1 MKPIQQP
8 DFNLPTIPN
17 NGLATPAWLPHAVI
31 AEVNLMH
38 ATPSGT
44 ILAAI
49 DTLDYFSNLGVNCL
63 WLDPVNEMGHSFTY
77 PNGYTNIG
85 LDTID
90 PALTGGEGYEA
101 GWRQLGL
108 FVEAAHQRGIHV
120 LLDIVTWGVAA
131 DIDPNRLIQI
141 NGQPHPIG
149 EILQSPDDKEAWSNW
164 GGPKYQYDNPLFYQ
178 WYKDTTLQ
186 IIRTCRLDG
195 LRVDLEPCVTGY
207 NLFEDIR
214 QAACRE
220 GFKLV
225 IISEHANDRHA
236 AFDIEQMGVVND
248 WEKDLTKTHAN
259 AAYFTR
265 GGYNMVDCI
274 RSGKL
279 ANDADHSGE
288 KKLYTYCYSTH
299 DNIYCH
305 NGSLMDL
312 AYNALFSPYIPIVYM
327 GEATGDFYDDSDLS
341 NSDINLYY
349 YGRLKTDAL
358 ERPACRE
365 RYETVRRYLEIR
377 RAFPEIFASFPDNH
391 KESRIEKI
399 AVSGLDS
406 YQPYARFSEGK
417 AVLVVPNAT
426 QTEAHVTIYVPTVP
440 GLSEA
445 CTVTDLLSGE
455 VLGHSSMFSASIA
468 AGKLGLFL
476 VC

>member
-1 MKPIQQP
+1 
-8 DFNLPTIPN
+8 
-17 NGLATPAWLPHAVI
+17 
-31 AEVNLMH
+31 
-38 ATPSGT
+38 
-44 ILAAI
+44 
-49 DTLDYFSNLGVNCL
+49 
-63 WLDPVNEMGHSFTY
+63 MGHSFTY

-288 KKLYTYCYSTH
+288 KNCIPIATAHTTTFIVTTAHSWISPITH
-299 DNIYCH
+299 
-305 NGSLMDL
+305 
-312 AYNALFSPYIPIVYM
+312 FSPPIFRSCIWGRRLATFMTTAICPIPTLTSI
-327 GEATGDFYDDSDLS
+327 T
-341 NSDINLYY
+341 
-349 YGRLKTDAL
+349 
-358 ERPACRE
+358 
-365 RYETVRRYLEIR
+365 TV
-377 RAFPEIFASFPDNH
+377 
-391 KESRIEKI
+391 
-399 AVSGLDS
+399 G
-406 YQPYARFSEGK
+406 
-417 AVLVVPNAT
+417 
-426 QTEAHVTIYVPTVP
+426 
-440 GLSEA
+440 
-445 CTVTDLLSGE
+445 
-455 VLGHSSMFSASIA
+455 
-468 AGKLGLFL
+468 
-476 VC
+476 